1 MTPRW
6 PTLGRR
12 DTEHTPP
19 PAVLAVL
26 GAYPTPGTRGP
37 QARDRLL
44 AAAQSGDTWLLAT
57 VHRFGAIEPDGTV
70 CWLRPWHDVDA
81 ASWGRQSSTLT
92 VTFVDGGRP
101 VMLPMANERTFL
113 QALRERV
120 QASVV
125 MALELPLE
133 GPRKAKAVIRQDF
146 ATGDLVEQLVLS
158 RGTRPSDAISAAAE
172 AAFVTLREETGIPP
186 R

>member
-1 MTPRW
+1 MALRRPRF
-6 PTLGRR
+6 GRP
-12 DTEHTPP
+12 DPDHTPP
-19 PAVLAVL
+19 PPVLAAL
-26 GAYPTPGTRGP
+26 APKPTSAGACHS
-37 QARDRLL
+37 RDRLL
-44 AAAQSGDTWLLAT
+44 AAAQSGETWLLAS
-57 VHRFGAIEPDGTV
+57 VHRFGAVEPDGTV
-70 CWLRPWHDVDA
+70 RWLRPWHEVDA
-81 ASWGRQSSTLT
+81 ASWGRESSTLT

-101 VMLPMANERTFL
+101 VMLPMANECTFL

-125 MALELPLE
+125 TALELPLD
-133 GPRKAKAVIRQDF
+133 GARKAKAVIRQDF

>member
-1 MTPRW
+1 
-6 PTLGRR
+6 
-12 DTEHTPP
+12 
-19 PAVLAVL
+19 LA
-26 GAYPTPGTRGP
+26 
-37 QARDRLL
+37 
-44 AAAQSGDTWLLAT
+44 S
-57 VHRFGAIEPDGTV
+57 VHRFGAVEPDGTV
-70 CWLRPWHDVDA
+70 RWLRPWHEVDA
-81 ASWGRQSSTLT
+81 ASWGRESSTLT

-125 MALELPLE
+125 TALELPLD
-133 GPRKAKAVIRQDF
+133 GARKAKAVIRQDF

>member
-1 MTPRW
+1 
-6 PTLGRR
+6 
-12 DTEHTPP
+12 
-19 PAVLAVL
+19 
-26 GAYPTPGTRGP
+26 
-37 QARDRLL
+37 
-44 AAAQSGDTWLLAT
+44 
-57 VHRFGAIEPDGTV
+57 
-70 CWLRPWHDVDA
+70 
-81 ASWGRQSSTLT
+81 
-92 VTFVDGGRP
+92 
-101 VMLPMANERTFL
+101 MLPMANERTFL

-125 MALELPLE
+125 TALELPLD
-133 GPRKAKAVIRQDF
+133 GARKAKAVIRQDF

>member
-1 MTPRW
+1 MALRRPRF
-6 PTLGRR
+6 GRP
-12 DTEHTPP
+12 DPDHTPP
-19 PAVLAVL
+19 PPVLAAL
-26 GAYPTPGTRGP
+26 APTPTSAGARHS
-37 QARDRLL
+37 RDRLL
-44 AAAQSGDTWLLAT
+44 AAAQSGETWLLAS
-57 VHRFGAIEPDGTV
+57 VHRFGAVEPDGTV
-70 CWLRPWHDVDA
+70 RWLRPWHEVDA
-81 ASWGRQSSTLT
+81 ASWGRESSTLT

-125 MALELPLE
+125 TALELPLD
-133 GPRKAKAVIRQDF
+133 GARKAKAVIRQDF